1 MFNNIKYKL
10 LIGLLCSGFFAH
22 LAAED
27 IDLYVRSISDR
38 VGTAPQVL
46 IIFDNSGSMRTSET
60 IKAGYNPNEVY
71 PGKFTNGANDRA
83 VFFSF
88 GAAGLEQLPEPD
100 GDTRRF
106 NELINACNQ
115 SFIPLYG
122 LWQHKSNGTKINGF
136 ELEKAGGNY
145 SNYKLIEGGQGFYS
159 DRVGEYYE
167 TGKNK
172 QSWQSLRQNNGM
184 NATDV
189 MDCLGDILEVDQNN
203 PGEFGAQNG
212 SGDTIGAGLPVDGY
226 ATGSGNKKETKTHY
240 FVSDPNNIDS
250 DSEYQSV
257 KANFANVSMVTLYT
271 GNYLNWKTA
280 SSDEVG
286 TQDRSRLAIAKEAI
300 SSVVNST
307 ANVDFGLALFNRNTD
322 GYGSNSNNG
331 GRIVSAIQTRT
342 SSQTDEL
349 LSTIDAIVA
358 ETNTPLCETL
368 YEAYRYY
375 GGLNVKFGK
384 QNRNHKIYPDRD
396 LGAEKSG
403 TYISPFGN
411 NCRNESYVILIT
423 DGRPVSD
430 GHANDLVK
438 ALPNRNTS
446 LKTNNSFLP
455 VLSHWMYNN
464 DVNPT
469 LNGQQHVVTYTIGFG
484 TGALDAEPIL
494 KAGAE
499 HGGGHYY
506 AATDPDEL
514 SNSLQKALI
523 SIIEESA
530 SFTSPSVASN
540 NFDQTRS
547 LDSVYYSMFF
557 PEDSPRWPGNLKK
570 LSVKN
575 NVIVDANGQA
585 AIDTNG
591 NINNNAYSYWGAS
604 SECASGGNNCADGN
618 DVSRGGVAEYL
629 AGVTPSNRT
638 IYTNAAASGELS
650 PFTASSLSSGVPELS
665 TVLGVNSGEEADL
678 INWARGEDIY
688 NEDNDDSTQTRVDL
702 FGDPLHSKPL
712 VINYGGNT
720 SDTQDLR
727 IVIGTNAGFLHMFND
742 KGLSIT
748 EDWSFIPTSLFENLD
763 ALRDNQPDAKKV
775 YGMDGSPIAYIK
787 DPDGKI
793 NASDGDK
800 VWLYTGMRRGGNQYF
815 GFDVTTPN
823 SPSLMW
829 TIKGGSS
836 DFPTLSQTWAQPTI
850 AFIKL
855 NGQDASKPVL
865 IFGAGYVSDSDS
877 TASTDLGRG
886 VYIVDAQTGERL
898 WSFTPESSL
907 GKNTQVNMQD
917 AMPAKIA
924 ALDSDFDG
932 YVDRLY
938 ASDLGGNV
946 WRMDLFSSDPSQWS
960 AFKLASLGG
969 SEANNKRKFFNE
981 PTVVRTFFNEK
992 KTVSVEGEENSSVV
1006 VSKEIPY
1013 EGILL
1018 GSGNRADPNST
1029 SVNDKLYLIQ
1039 DRNIIT
1045 QSFKSAPNWSGIT
1058 LDQLYDMTND
1068 PFANAD
1074 SKSEIDSLILN
1085 GLSNKKGWFVDL
1097 NRQGEKSLSS
1107 ARVIGGVAYFTSY
1120 TPPAS
1125 AILQNSCEIK
1135 AGVGRL
1141 YAMDLSYGTQIYD
1154 WREKE
1159 IGNRIP
1165 DTPVTYAGENEQGE
1179 SLLSFIG
1186 VGQGDD
1192 GSGVIKAKGSSG
1204 EPGEACEGDNCAIDF
1219 GLKTYKLHTRI
1230 TEH

>member
-1 MFNNIKYKL
+1 MAIYW
-10 LIGLLCSGFFAH
+10 
-22 LAAED
+22 
-27 IDLYVRSISDR
+27 
-38 VGTAPQVL
+38 
-46 IIFDNSGSMRTSET
+46 
-60 IKAGYNPNEVY
+60 NE
-71 PGKFTNGANDRA
+71 A
-83 VFFSF
+83 
-88 GAAGLEQLPEPD
+88 
-100 GDTRRF
+100 
-106 NELINACNQ
+106 
-115 SFIPLYG
+115 
-122 LWQHKSNGTKINGF
+122 
-136 ELEKAGGNY
+136 
-145 SNYKLIEGGQGFYS
+145 
-159 DRVGEYYE
+159 
-167 TGKNK
+167 
-172 QSWQSLRQNNGM
+172 
-184 NATDV
+184 
-189 MDCLGDILEVDQNN
+189 
-203 PGEFGAQNG
+203 
-212 SGDTIGAGLPVDGY
+212 
-226 ATGSGNKKETKTHY
+226 
-240 FVSDPNNIDS
+240 
-250 DSEYQSV
+250 
-257 KANFANVSMVTLYT
+257 
-271 GNYLNWKTA
+271 
-280 SSDEVG
+280 
-286 TQDRSRLAIAKEAI
+286 
-300 SSVVNST
+300 
-307 ANVDFGLALFNRNTD
+307 
-322 GYGSNSNNG
+322 
-331 GRIVSAIQTRT
+331 
-342 SSQTDEL
+342 
-349 LSTIDAIVA
+349 
-358 ETNTPLCETL
+358 
-368 YEAYRYY
+368 
-375 GGLNVKFGK
+375 
-384 QNRNHKIYPDRD
+384 
-396 LGAEKSG
+396 
-403 TYISPFGN
+403 
-411 NCRNESYVILIT
+411 
-423 DGRPVSD
+423 
-430 GHANDLVK
+430 
-438 ALPNRNTS
+438 
-446 LKTNNSFLP
+446 
-455 VLSHWMYNN
+455 
-464 DVNPT
+464 
-469 LNGQQHVVTYTIGFG
+469 
-484 TGALDAEPIL
+484 
-494 KAGAE
+494 
-499 HGGGHYY
+499 
-506 AATDPDEL
+506 
-514 SNSLQKALI
+514 
-523 SIIEESA
+523 
-530 SFTSPSVASN
+530 
-540 NFDQTRS
+540 
-547 LDSVYYSMFF
+547 
-557 PEDSPRWPGNLKK
+557 
-570 LSVKN
+570 
-575 NVIVDANGQA
+575 
-585 AIDTNG
+585 
-591 NINNNAYSYWGAS
+591 
-604 SECASGGNNCADGN
+604 
-618 DVSRGGVAEYL
+618 
-629 AGVTPSNRT
+629 
-638 IYTNAAASGELS
+638 
-650 PFTASSLSSGVPELS
+650 
-665 TVLGVNSGEEADL
+665 
-678 INWARGEDIY
+678 
-688 NEDNDDSTQTRVDL
+688 
-702 FGDPLHSKPL
+702 
-712 VINYGGNT
+712 
-720 SDTQDLR
+720 
-727 IVIGTNAGFLHMFND
+727 
-742 KGLSIT
+742 
-748 EDWSFIPTSLFENLD
+748 
-763 ALRDNQPDAKKV
+763 
-775 YGMDGSPIAYIK
+775 
-787 DPDGKI
+787 
-793 NASDGDK
+793 
-800 VWLYTGMRRGGNQYF
+800 GGNQYF